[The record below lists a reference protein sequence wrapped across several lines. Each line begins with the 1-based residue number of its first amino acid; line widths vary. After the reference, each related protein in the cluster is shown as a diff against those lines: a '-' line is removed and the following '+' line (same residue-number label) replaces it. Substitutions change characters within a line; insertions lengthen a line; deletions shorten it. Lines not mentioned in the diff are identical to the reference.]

1 MLIHLIERLHGPLAR
16 VRVFADP
23 LHEHLRASI
32 DEHMVALDAMEAR
45 SPELLRD
52 AVVQHI
58 DGIAARLLRHINF
71 GTGADA

>member
-1 MLIHLIERLHGPLAR
+1 
-16 VRVFADP
+16 
-23 LHEHLRASI
+23 
-32 DEHMVALDAMEAR
+32 MEAR